1 MVPRAWAAEA
11 MTLLRAIGHRID
23 PHLLTTEIRS
33 MAADRLWLS
42 PGYGAD
48 SIGIH
53 FSWKKEPDAVD
64 RMTAEI
70 EELLLPLGARP
81 HWGKIMHAPAQ
92 RLAPLYPRLPAFRD
106 LARSF
111 DPAGKF
117 RNEFLDTHV
126 FG

>member
-1 MVPRAWAAEA
+1 
-11 MTLLRAIGHRID
+11 LLRAIGHRID

-42 PGYGAD
+42 PAYGAD
-48 SIGIH
+48 GIGIH
-53 FSWKKEPDAVD
+53 FSWKREPDAVD
-64 RMTAEI
+64 RMTAAI

-81 HWGKIMHAPAQ
+81 HWGKIMHAPAR
-92 RLAPLYPRLPAFRD
+92 RLAPLYPKLPAFRD
-106 LARSF
+106 LTRSF
-111 DPAGKF
+111 DPVGKF